1 MAWTEITRAH
11 YERRCARYASD
22 LTDAECA
29 LIAPMMPSANR
40 IGRPRKTELR
50 EVVNALVYLASSG
63 GAWRLL
69 AKDIHRWRALRT

>member
-22 LTDAECA
+22 VTYAEWA

-40 IGRPRKTELR
+40 IGRPRKTDLR
-50 EVVNALVYLASSG
+50 EVVNALLYLASSG
-63 GAWRLL
+63 GAWR
-69 AKDIHRWRALRT
+69 